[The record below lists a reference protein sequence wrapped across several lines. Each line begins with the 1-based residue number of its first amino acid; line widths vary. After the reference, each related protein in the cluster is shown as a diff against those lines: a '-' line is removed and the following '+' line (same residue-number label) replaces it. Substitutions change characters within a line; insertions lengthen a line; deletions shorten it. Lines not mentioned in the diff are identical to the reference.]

1 MPLSSA
7 FVGLALIATFG
18 STVGYLL
25 SWRSVTLVLDC
36 QISLFLSLPSTSI
49 LVRGGDYSSGI
60 IGCAATGATSLQLF
74 RFDAQGIRNVIPAP
88 VVPIP
93 NGFVLT
99 LSDSNVGVD
108 TAGLYQCEAKNNSAT
123 TKRENATIYVDGIV
137 FKKVHFQRNILFCN

>member
-7 FVGLALIATFG
+7 FVGLALIATLG

-25 SWRSVTLVLDC
+25 SWRIVTFVLDC

-49 LVRGGDYSSGI
+49 LVNGGDYSSGI
-60 IGCAATGATSLQLF
+60 IVCVATGATSLQLF
-74 RFDAQGIRNVIPAP
+74 RVDAQGSRSVVISQSIH
-88 VVPIP
+88 IP

-108 TAGLYQCEAKNNSAT
+108 TAGLYQCEAKDNSAT